1 MKLQSIIALSA
12 MAFAC
17 AATAQTKGGISEEMM
32 NEIRTYADH
41 SPSQKALRNAVANNA
56 IQTLVVNNDN
66 PNRLDMNFTHRVP
79 SKGITNQRSS
89 GRCWLF
95 TGLNFLRAQAM
106 LKHDLPE
113 LKLSQNYNFFFD
125 QLEKSNLVLQSVID
139 YAGQPIDS
147 QQNKW
152 LFAHA
157 LSDGGQFTGIADNLM
172 KYGIVPDYA
181 MPETY
186 QSEHTADMRQFLTW
200 KLREDGLELR
210 KMVAEKKSAKDIEKR
225 KTAMLGE
232 IYRMLA
238 LNLGEPPT
246 EFTFTQK
253 DSKGNAIETKKYT
266 PKEFYNKFMGNNLAE
281 DYVMIMN
288 DPTRPYYKVFEI
300 DLDRH
305 TYDGKNWR
313 YLNLPMEEIKAMAI
327 ESIKDST
334 AMYFSCDVKKY
345 LDREGGTLD
354 LQNYDYESLFG
365 TKFGMDKAERIT
377 TGTSGSSHAMTL
389 IGVNIDE
396 NGKPD
401 KWLIENSW
409 GINPSN
415 GKKGHLIATDEWMD
429 QYFFRLVVDKKY
441 VPAKTLKLLEGE
453 ATMLPAWDPMFAPEE

>member
-125 QLEKSNLVLQSVID
+125 QLEKSNLFLQSVID

-266 PKEFYNKFMGNNLAE
+266 P
-281 DYVMIMN
+281 
-288 DPTRPYYKVFEI
+288 
-300 DLDRH
+300 
-305 TYDGKNWR
+305 
-313 YLNLPMEEIKAMAI
+313 
-327 ESIKDST
+327 
-334 AMYFSCDVKKY
+334 
-345 LDREGGTLD
+345 
-354 LQNYDYESLFG
+354 
-365 TKFGMDKAERIT
+365 
-377 TGTSGSSHAMTL
+377 
-389 IGVNIDE
+389 
-396 NGKPD
+396 
-401 KWLIENSW
+401 
-409 GINPSN
+409 
-415 GKKGHLIATDEWMD
+415 
-429 QYFFRLVVDKKY
+429 
-441 VPAKTLKLLEGE
+441 
-453 ATMLPAWDPMFAPEE
+453 

>member
-1 MKLQSIIALSA
+1 MKLQSIITLSA
-12 MAFAC
+12 MALAC
-17 AATAQTKGGISEEMM
+17 TAFAQTKGGISEDMLT
-32 NEIRTYADH
+32 EIRTYADN
-41 SPSQKALRNAVANNA
+41 SPSQKALRNAMAKNSIA
-56 IQTLVVNNDN
+56 TLVVNNEN
-66 PNRLDMNFTHRVP
+66 PNRLDMNFSHRVP

-106 LKHDLPE
+106 MEHNLPE
-113 LKLSQNYNFFFD
+113 LKLSQNYNFFYD
-125 QLEKSNLVLQSVID
+125 QLEKSNLFLQSVID
-139 YAGQPIDS
+139 YGKQPIDS
-147 QQNKW
+147 EQNKW
-152 LFAHA
+152 LFAQA
-157 LSDGGQFTGIADNLM
+157 LADGGQFTGIADNLM
-172 KYGIVPDYA
+172 KYGIVPDYV

-186 QSEHTADMRQFLTW
+186 QSEHTADMRQLLTW

-210 KMVAEKKSAKDIEKR
+210 QMVADKKSAKDIEKR
-225 KTAMLGE
+225 KTEMLGE
-232 IYRMLA
+232 IYRILA

-253 DSKGNAIETKKYT
+253 DKKGNVIETKKYT

-281 DYVMIMN
+281 DYIMFMN
-288 DPTRPYYKVFEI
+288 DPTRPYYKVYEI

-365 TKFGMDKAERIT
+365 TKFGMDKAQRIA
-377 TGTSGSSHAMTL
+377 TGSSGSSHAMTL
-389 IGVNIDE
+389 IGVNITE
-396 NGKPD
+396 EGTPD

-415 GKKGHLIATDEWMD
+415 GKQGHLIATDEWMD
-429 QYFFRLVVDKKY
+429 EYLFRLVVNKNY
-441 VPAKTLKLLEGE
+441 VPEQTLKLLEGE
-453 ATMLPAWDPMFAPEE
+453 ATILPAWDPMFAPEE